1 MRPESTRGDVNRSP
15 DPTQGE
21 SGCVRFDRGR
31 ASQQHGRMVK
41 APFAP
46 KPDSALL
53 VLAHGSSVNA
63 TSSRPTR
70 EQTERLRASGLFGQ
84 VACGFW
90 KEEPG
95 LRAALDTLTMP
106 EVFIV
111 PNFTVEGY
119 FVRNVIPKELGLTG
133 PVTRRENGQ
142 LLRLCLPV
150 GGHPRMTEV
159 LLHRAREV
167 APDVEFAQAALLVLG
182 HGTPLDARSSE
193 AVEAQVAEIRARGIF
208 AEVHGAFMET
218 PPKIE
223 DWREITACRDVI
235 AVPFFIADGLH
246 SDEDIPGLLGITE
259 GGNAGERER
268 KNPHLLD
275 GRRLYYSR
283 AVGTDPG
290 MVDVIL
296 DQVHSWELCAKGV
309 PRNGQTKSGP
319 L

>member
-1 MRPESTRGDVNRSP
+1 MSPKVWSRLKANRALQGLTHGAGSSTIIPQMN
-15 DPTQGE
+15 
-21 SGCVRFDRGR
+21 
-31 ASQQHGRMVK
+31 
-41 APFAP
+41 APFGP
-46 KPDSALL
+46 KLQSALL
-53 VLAHGSSVNA
+53 VLAHGSSVNP

-70 EQTERLRASGLFGQ
+70 EQAERLRESGFFGE

-90 KEEPG
+90 KEKPG
-95 LRAALDTLTMP
+95 LREALESLTKP

-119 FVRNVIPKELGLTG
+119 FVRNVIPKELSLSG

-142 LLRLCLPV
+142 VLRLCLPV

-167 APDVEFAQAALLVLG
+167 APEVDFAQAALLVLG
-182 HGTPLDARSSE
+182 HGTPLDTRSSE
-193 AVEAQVAEIRARGIF
+193 AVEAQVAEIRGRGIF

-223 DWREITACRDVI
+223 DWRELTACRDVI

-246 SDEDIPGLLGITE
+246 SDDDIPELLGIAGE
-259 GGNAGERER
+259 GTAGERER
-268 KNPHLLD
+268 KNPHLLA

-290 MVDVIL
+290 MVEVIL
-296 DQVHSWELCAKGV
+296 DQVHSWELCARGI
-309 PRNGQTKSGP
+309 PRNGQTNAGAV
-319 L
+319 

>member
-1 MRPESTRGDVNRSP
+1 M
-15 DPTQGE
+15 
-21 SGCVRFDRGR
+21 
-31 ASQQHGRMVK
+31 K

-63 TSSRPTR
+63 TSSIPTR
-70 EQTERLRASGLFGQ
+70 EQTERLRASGLFGD

-95 LRAALDTLTMP
+95 LRAALDSLTLP

-119 FVRNVIPKELGLTG
+119 FVRNVIPKELDLTG
-133 PVTRRENGQ
+133 PVTRRDSGQ
-142 LLRLCLPV
+142 VLRLCLPV

-167 APDVEFAQAALLVLG
+167 APDVEFSQAALLVLG
-182 HGTPLDARSSE
+182 HGTPLDTRSSE
-193 AVEAQVAEIRARGIF
+193 AVEAQVADIRARGMF

-223 DWREITACRDVI
+223 DWREITACRDPTP
-235 AVPFFIADGLH
+235 AAPLGKTRHPARPRARDGAALRSYADARPPANTAAKLV
-246 SDEDIPGLLGITE
+246 
-259 GGNAGERER
+259 RF
-268 KNPHLLD
+268 
-275 GRRLYYSR
+275 R
-283 AVGTDPG
+283 A
-290 MVDVIL
+290 
-296 DQVHSWELCAKGV
+296 A
-309 PRNGQTKSGP
+309 
-319 L
+319 

>member
-1 MRPESTRGDVNRSP
+1 MR
-15 DPTQGE
+15 
-21 SGCVRFDRGR
+21 
-31 ASQQHGRMVK
+31 
-41 APFAP
+41 APFEP

-53 VLAHGSSVNA
+53 VLAHGSSVNP

-70 EQTERLRASGLFGQ
+70 EQTEGLRASGLFGE

-90 KEEPG
+90 KERPG
-95 LRAALDTLTMP
+95 LREALDSLTKP

-133 PVTRRENGQ
+133 PVTCRENGQ
-142 LLRLCLPV
+142 VLRLCLPV

-159 LLHRAREV
+159 LLHRAREA
-167 APDVEFAQAALLVLG
+167 APDVDFERAALLVLG
-182 HGTPLDARSSE
+182 HGTPLDTRSSE
-193 AVEAQVAEIRARGIF
+193 AVEAQVGEIRARGIF

-223 DWREITACRDVI
+223 DWRAITACRDVI

-246 SDEDIPGLLGITE
+246 SDEDIPGLLGIA
-259 GGNAGERER
+259 GGGTARERER

-275 GRRLYYSR
+275 GRRLFYSR

-290 MVDVIL
+290 MIEVIL
-296 DQVHSWELCAKGV
+296 DQVHSWELCAKGIL
-309 PRNGQTKSGP
+309 RNGQTSGGAV
-319 L
+319 

>member
-1 MRPESTRGDVNRSP
+1 MVSP
-15 DPTQGE
+15 FP
-21 SGCVRFDRGR
+21 
-31 ASQQHGRMVK
+31 
-41 APFAP
+41 P
-46 KPDSALL
+46 KPESALL
-53 VLAHGSSVNA
+53 ILAHGSSVNCY
-63 TSSRPTR
+63 SSQPTR
-70 EQTERLRASGLFGQ
+70 ELAVRLRDSGLFGE

-90 KEEPG
+90 KEKPG
-95 LRAALDTLTMP
+95 LREALDSLTKP

-119 FVRNVIPKELGLTG
+119 FVRNVIPKELSLTG
-133 PVTRRENGQ
+133 PVTVRENGQ
-142 LLRLCLPV
+142 ILRLCLPV

-167 APDVEFAQAALLVLG
+167 APDVDFSQAALLVLG
-182 HGTPLDARSSE
+182 HGTPLDVRSSE
-193 AVEAQVAEIRARGIF
+193 AVEAQVAAVRTRGIF

-246 SDEDIPGLLGITE
+246 SDEDIPGLLGI
-259 GGNAGERER
+259 AGEGTAADRECR
-268 KNPHLLD
+268 NPYLID

-290 MVDVIL
+290 MAQVIL
-296 DQVHSWELCAKGV
+296 DQVHAWELCARGV
-309 PRNGQTKSGP
+309 PRNAQTGAAP

>member
-1 MRPESTRGDVNRSP
+1 VN
-15 DPTQGE
+15 
-21 SGCVRFDRGR
+21 
-31 ASQQHGRMVK
+31 

-53 VLAHGSSVNA
+53 VLAHGSSVNP

-70 EQTERLRASGLFGQ
+70 EQAEHLRASGLFGE
-84 VACGFW
+84 VSCGFW
-90 KEEPG
+90 KEKPG
-95 LRAALDTLTMP
+95 LREALDSLSKP
-106 EVFIV
+106 EIFIV

-133 PVTRRENGQ
+133 PVTQRENGQ
-142 LLRLCLPV
+142 ILRLCLPV

-159 LLHRAREV
+159 LLHRAHEV
-167 APDVEFAQAALLVLG
+167 APEVDFARAALLVLG
-182 HGTPLDARSSE
+182 HGTPLDTRSSE
-193 AVEAQVAEIRARGIF
+193 AVEAQVAAIRTRGIF

-223 DWREITACRDVI
+223 DWRAITKCHDVI

-246 SDEDIPGLLGITE
+246 SDEDIPALLGIAGE
-259 GGNAGERER
+259 GTAGERER
-268 KNPHLLD
+268 GNPHAID

-290 MVDVIL
+290 MVEVIL
-296 DQVHSWELCAKGV
+296 DQVHSWELCALGI
-309 PRNGQTKSGP
+309 PRNGQTSAAA

>member
-1 MRPESTRGDVNRSP
+1 MNT
-15 DPTQGE
+15 
-21 SGCVRFDRGR
+21 
-31 ASQQHGRMVK
+31 
-41 APFAP
+41 PFAP

-53 VLAHGSSVNA
+53 VLAHGSSVNP

-70 EQTERLRASGLFGQ
+70 EQTERLSASALFGE

-90 KEEPG
+90 KEKPG
-95 LRAALDTLTMP
+95 LREALDSLSKP

-119 FVRNVIPKELGLTG
+119 FVRNVIPKELDLTG
-133 PVTRRENGQ
+133 PVTQRENGQ
-142 LLRLCLPV
+142 VLRLCLPV

-159 LLHRAREV
+159 LLHRAHEV
-167 APDVEFAQAALLVLG
+167 APEVDFARAALLVLG
-182 HGTPLDARSSE
+182 HGTPLDTRSSE
-193 AVEAQVAEIRARGIF
+193 AVEAQVAAIRARGIF

-223 DWREITACRDVI
+223 DWREITKCRDVI

-246 SDEDIPGLLGITE
+246 SDEDIPALLGIAGE
-259 GGNAGERER
+259 GTAGERER
-268 KNPHLLD
+268 GNPHAID

-290 MVDVIL
+290 MVEVIL
-296 DQVHSWELCAKGV
+296 DQVHSWELCARGIL
-309 PRNGQTKSGP
+309 RNGQTSAAA

>member
-1 MRPESTRGDVNRSP
+1 M
-15 DPTQGE
+15 
-21 SGCVRFDRGR
+21 
-31 ASQQHGRMVK
+31 K
-41 APFAP
+41 APFPP

-63 TSSRPTR
+63 TSSMPTR
-70 EQTERLRASGLFGQ
+70 EQTERLRDSGLFGE

-90 KEEPG
+90 KEKPG
-95 LRAALDTLTMP
+95 LREALDSLSKA

-119 FVRNVIPKELGLTG
+119 FVRNVIPKELDLTG

-142 LLRLCLPV
+142 VLRLCLPV

-159 LLHRAREV
+159 LLHRAREA
-167 APDVEFAQAALLVLG
+167 APDVDFSRAALLVLG
-182 HGTPLDARSSE
+182 HGTPLDTRSSE
-193 AVEAQVAEIRARGIF
+193 AVEAQVVDIRARGIF

-246 SDEDIPGLLGITE
+246 SDEDIPELLGITGE
-259 GGNAGERER
+259 GTAGERER

-275 GRRLYYSR
+275 GRRLCYSR

-290 MVDVIL
+290 MVEVIL
-296 DQVHSWELCAKGV
+296 DQVHSWELCAQGI
-309 PRNGQTKSGP
+309 PRTPQNGQTSGGAV
-319 L
+319 

>member
-1 MRPESTRGDVNRSP
+1 
-15 DPTQGE
+15 
-21 SGCVRFDRGR
+21 
-31 ASQQHGRMVK
+31 
-41 APFAP
+41 
-46 KPDSALL
+46 
-53 VLAHGSSVNA
+53 
-63 TSSRPTR
+63 
-70 EQTERLRASGLFGQ
+70 
-84 VACGFW
+84 
-90 KEEPG
+90 
-95 LRAALDTLTMP
+95 
-106 EVFIV
+106 
-111 PNFTVEGY
+111 
-119 FVRNVIPKELGLTG
+119 
-133 PVTRRENGQ
+133 
-142 LLRLCLPV
+142 
-150 GGHPRMTEV
+150 
-159 LLHRAREV
+159 
-167 APDVEFAQAALLVLG
+167 
-182 HGTPLDARSSE
+182 
-193 AVEAQVAEIRARGIF
+193 
-208 AEVHGAFMET
+208 VHGAFMET

>member
-1 MRPESTRGDVNRSP
+1 MKS
-15 DPTQGE
+15 
-21 SGCVRFDRGR
+21 
-31 ASQQHGRMVK
+31 
-41 APFAP
+41 PFAP
-46 KPDSALL
+46 KPDAALL
-53 VLAHGSSVNA
+53 VLAHGSSVNP
-63 TSSRPTR
+63 TSSLPTR
-70 EQTERLRASGLFGQ
+70 EQTERLRASGLFGE

-95 LRAALDTLTMP
+95 LRAALDSLSKP

-119 FVRNVIPKELGLTG
+119 FVRNVIPKELSLTG
-133 PVTRRENGQ
+133 PVTTCENGQ
-142 LLRLCLPV
+142 VLRLCLPV

-167 APDVEFAQAALLVLG
+167 APDVDFSQAALLILG
-182 HGTPLDARSSE
+182 HGTPLDTRSSE
-193 AVEAQVAEIRARGIF
+193 AVEAQVADIRARGLF

-218 PPKIE
+218 PPRIE

-246 SDEDIPGLLGITE
+246 SDEDIPELLGIAGE
-259 GGNAGERER
+259 GTAGERER
-268 KNPHLLD
+268 KNPHMLD

-290 MVDVIL
+290 MVEVIL
-296 DQVHSWELCAKGV
+296 DQVHSWELCAKGI
-309 PRNGQTKSGP
+309 PRNGQTTAGA

>member
-1 MRPESTRGDVNRSP
+1 
-15 DPTQGE
+15 
-21 SGCVRFDRGR
+21 
-31 ASQQHGRMVK
+31 
-41 APFAP
+41 
-46 KPDSALL
+46 
-53 VLAHGSSVNA
+53 
-63 TSSRPTR
+63 
-70 EQTERLRASGLFGQ
+70 

-90 KEEPG
+90 KEKPG
-95 LRAALDTLTMP
+95 LREALDSLSKP

-133 PVTRRENGQ
+133 PVTQRENGQ
-142 LLRLCLPV
+142 VLRLCLPV

-159 LLHRAREV
+159 LLHRAHEV
-167 APDVEFAQAALLVLG
+167 APEVDFSRAALLVLG
-182 HGTPLDARSSE
+182 HGTPLDTRSSE
-193 AVEAQVAEIRARGIF
+193 AVEAQVAAIRARGIF

-223 DWREITACRDVI
+223 DWREITKCRDVI

-246 SDEDIPGLLGITE
+246 SDEDIPALLGIAGE
-259 GGNAGERER
+259 GTAGERER
-268 KNPHLLD
+268 GNPHAID

-290 MVDVIL
+290 MVEVIL
-296 DQVHSWELCAKGV
+296 DQVHSWELCARGIL
-309 PRNGQTKSGP
+309 RNGQTNAAA

>member
-1 MRPESTRGDVNRSP
+1 MN
-15 DPTQGE
+15 
-21 SGCVRFDRGR
+21 
-31 ASQQHGRMVK
+31 

-53 VLAHGSSVNA
+53 VLAHGSSVNP

-70 EQTERLRASGLFGQ
+70 EQTERLRASSLFGE

-90 KEEPG
+90 KEKPG
-95 LRAALDTLTMP
+95 LREALDSLSKP

-119 FVRNVIPKELGLTG
+119 FVRNVIPKELGLAG
-133 PVTRRENGQ
+133 PVTMRENGQ
-142 LLRLCLPV
+142 VLRLCLPV

-159 LLHRAREV
+159 LLHRAHEV
-167 APDVEFAQAALLVLG
+167 APEVDFARAALLVLG
-182 HGTPLDARSSE
+182 HGTPLDTRSSE
-193 AVEAQVAEIRARGIF
+193 AVEAQVAAIRARGIF

-223 DWREITACRDVI
+223 DWREITKCRDVI

-246 SDEDIPGLLGITE
+246 SDEDIPALLGIAGE
-259 GGNAGERER
+259 GTAGERER
-268 KNPHLLD
+268 GNPHAID

-290 MVDVIL
+290 MVEVIL
-296 DQVHSWELCAKGV
+296 DQVHSWELCARGIL
-309 PRNGQTKSGP
+309 RNGQTNAAA